1 MSERSTGPKTPTPD
15 REGGATPS
23 AWSRL
28 YRMARPRAT
37 RTNFFALA
45 LAALLGFAI
54 ATQVTE
60 TADQSLETLREEEL
74 VRILDDVT
82 QNGER
87 LEDEIAE
94 LEQTRDQ
101 LRSASGSEEAIAA
114 AQERLDTLGILA
126 GTVRATG
133 PGITVSLDG
142 SEEAVSAATL
152 IDTMQEL
159 RDAGAEAMQVDDVR
173 VVAST
178 YFTGSGGTISA
189 DGVPL
194 TRPYT
199 FKVIGDPQTLSS
211 ALEIPGGI
219 SESVRGRGGTV
230 SVAELDS
237 VSIDA
242 VHEVTK
248 GEYARPVPEEEASE

>member
-1 MSERSTGPKTPTPD
+1 
-15 REGGATPS
+15 
-23 AWSRL
+23 
-28 YRMARPRAT
+28 MARPRAT
-37 RTNFFALA
+37 RTNFFASA

-60 TADQSLETLREEEL
+60 TADQGLEGLREEEL

-82 QNGER
+82 QNGDR
-87 LEDEIAE
+87 LDDEIAE
-94 LEQTRDQ
+94 LEANRDQ
-101 LRSASGSEEAIAA
+101 LLSASGSQEALDAA
-114 AQERLDTLGILA
+114 RDRRDALGILA

-142 SEEAVSAATL
+142 DDQAVSAATL

-173 VVAST
+173 IVASSH
-178 YFTGSGGTISA
+178 FTGTGGAISA

-199 FKVIGDPQTLSS
+199 FTVIGDPQTLSS

-219 SESVRGRGGTV
+219 SESVRGRGGRVSITQLESV
-230 SVAELDS
+230 SV
-237 VSIDA
+237 DA
-242 VHEVTK
+242 LHEVDDA
-248 GEYARPVPEEEASE
+248 EHARPVPEESASE